1 MEDRYLYKAKRV
13 DNGEWVEGF
22 MVACDERIF
31 IAQKPECNTSMHM
44 LDGYWMGTYI
54 EIDPSTLC
62 QCTGLKDKDGK
73 LIWEND
79 IVGYVDMYSTESGYA
94 EMNCAG
100 EVLWDKE
107 TMSFQVTNRL
117 SVESY
122 EVLQEC
128 LILGNIFDNPE
139 LLEV

>member
-1 MEDRYLYKAKRV
+1 MNDRYLYKAKRV
-13 DNGEWVEGF
+13 DNKEWVTGSLI
-22 MVACDERIF
+22 VNNRDDEV
-31 IAQKPECNTSMHM
+31 
-44 LDGYWMGTYI
+44 YI
-54 EIDPSTLC
+54 GAYEPKESTIGLEWNIYIVDPKTLC
-62 QCTGLKDKDGK
+62 QCAGLKDENGK

-117 SVESY
+117 SAESY

-128 LILGNIFDNPE
+128 LILGNIFDDPE
-139 LLEV
+139 LL